1 MKKAKTVSQLVQ
13 NIAAASKAQA
23 NSIEEINQG
32 VNQISGIIQTNSA
45 TAEESAASSE
55 ELSAQASMLKSL
67 VSQFKLKKS
76 GGTSTKSSGSPAK
89 ESPKPA
95 VSHFALK
102 KSWIDDSLL
111 LDPPVQKAADE
122 PLVTVS

>member
-13 NIAAASKAQA
+13 DIAEASKAQA

-32 VNQISGIIQTNSA
+32 VYQISGIIQTNSA

-76 GGTSTKSSGSPAK
+76 GASSKSSSSPGK
-89 ESPKPA
+89 ESQKPA
-95 VSHFALK
+95 VSQFALK
-102 KSWIDDSLL
+102 KSWIDDGLL
-111 LDPPVQKAADE
+111 LDPPAQKAADE